1 MFSNLFWV
9 FAVAGFVAQ
18 ILCCIF
24 GKNRLTRL
32 LPMVIVGLIM
42 VCTVV
47 FGSMGIVSMILLG
60 VEFLLLAVL
69 ALAYG
74 LCKLVLFTKK

>member
-1 MFSNLFWV
+1 M
-9 FAVAGFVAQ
+9 
-18 ILCCIF
+18 
-24 GKNRLTRL
+24 

-47 FGSMGIVSMILLG
+47 FGSMGLVSMILLG